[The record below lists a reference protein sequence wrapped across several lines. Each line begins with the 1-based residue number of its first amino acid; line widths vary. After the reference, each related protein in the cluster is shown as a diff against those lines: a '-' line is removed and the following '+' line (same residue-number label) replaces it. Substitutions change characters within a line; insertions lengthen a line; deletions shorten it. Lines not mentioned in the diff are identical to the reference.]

1 MVCGSVHLIMD
12 LFSYSTFNGGGI
24 KMAKIMNI
32 SGLWWANDYLNHRKP
47 LDFGEKE
54 KKKSLAEGQ
63 GSFIFKERLEL
74 AKEGKI

>member
-1 MVCGSVHLIMD
+1 MV
-12 LFSYSTFNGGGI
+12 
-24 KMAKIMNI
+24 KIMNI
-32 SGLWWANDYLNHRKP
+32 SGLWLANDYLNHRKP

-54 KKKSLAEGQ
+54 KKKSLAEEQ